1 MLIIGGIKR
10 MQNIIDNYL
19 DISNIS
25 LVENSLFRYERKP
38 KIITKHGQITE
49 IWTGENWFE
58 FEDQKIEPFVFQN
71 CMNPKDKKIQMI
83 HIYIEETRLI
93 FERQYEKMQVPL
105 NQSYK
110 VKIHSWTPYVKKK
123 SCHPCTNCGACSW

>member
-1 MLIIGGIKR
+1 
-10 MQNIIDNYL
+10 
-19 DISNIS
+19 
-25 LVENSLFRYERKP
+25 
-38 KIITKHGQITE
+38 
-49 IWTGENWFE
+49 
-58 FEDQKIEPFVFQN
+58 
-71 CMNPKDKKIQMI
+71 MNPKDKKIQMI

-110 VKIHSWTPYVKKK
+110 IKIHSWTPYVKKK